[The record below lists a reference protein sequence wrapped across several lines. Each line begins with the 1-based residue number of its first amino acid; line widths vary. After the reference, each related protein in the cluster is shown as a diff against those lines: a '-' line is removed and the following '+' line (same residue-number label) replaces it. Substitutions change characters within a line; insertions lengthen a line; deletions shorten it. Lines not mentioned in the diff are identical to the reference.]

1 MHIQNVEYVV
11 MSDLNYLRF
20 LFTRARA
27 RVCVCVCVCEM
38 SKRAASI
45 DPVFVIQFL
54 FMEDKSR

>member
-11 MSDLNYLRF
+11 MSDHNYPRF
-20 LFTRARA
+20 LFTHA
-27 RVCVCVCVCEM
+27 CVCVCVCACVCKM

-45 DPVFVIQFL
+45 DPVFVVQFL